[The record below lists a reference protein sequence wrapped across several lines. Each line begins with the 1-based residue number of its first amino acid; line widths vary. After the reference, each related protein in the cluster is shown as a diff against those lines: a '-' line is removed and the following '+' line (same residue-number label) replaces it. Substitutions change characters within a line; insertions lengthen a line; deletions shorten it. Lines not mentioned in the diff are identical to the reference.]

1 MNGTE
6 FIAKILKQEGVRELT
21 CFPSNALIEAA
32 AREGIRP
39 VMFRHE
45 RGAIMAADGYS
56 RMNAGLRFGVVAV
69 QNAAGAENSMG
80 GLAQA
85 FGDNTPILVL
95 PGGYP
100 LERRNVRPNFLAT
113 ENWKGVVKSI
123 ESISSPTQI
132 KDIMRRAFHAL
143 RNGNGGP
150 VVVEMTSDVCAME
163 VPDDALGYSSPTTT
177 RTVPTKTDVQDAVK
191 ALLAAD
197 RPMIW
202 AGSGVLAARATE
214 ELAEFAQLAD
224 IPVFTTM
231 EGKSAY
237 DERLPLSLGAGSG
250 ATTGPAYEWINASD
264 VVIGIGT
271 SLTINSYTRTLPAG
285 KKTVIHN
292 TINTA
297 DVNKDT
303 VSDIGLIGDARLT
316 LEMLTEEVKAQIGEE
331 GRDTGVAAR
340 IAASR
345 KTWMAEWLPI
355 LNSDEAPLNPY
366 RVINEINK
374 NIDPE
379 NSVVTHDA
387 GGPRDCMVPF
397 FVATTPHSYIGWGKT
412 THLGFGIPLM
422 IGAKLADPDRF
433 CLNYMGDGAWG
444 MSGTD
449 VSTAAHAGLPITT
462 VLLNNGGMATYPG
475 GFPTAREKYGVSHMV
490 GNYAQITEGMGGVG
504 IEVSKPEE
512 LGPAIVKARQLNG
525 EGKTVLIDVK
535 SNFESRKSFLRV

>member
-6 FIAKILKQEGVRELT
+6 FIAQILKQEGVTEMT
-21 CFPSNALIEAA
+21 CFPSNALIEEASKV
-32 AREGIRP
+32 GIRP

-45 RGAIMAADGYS
+45 RGAIMAADAYS
-56 RMNAGLRFGVVAV
+56 RMNDGQKFGVVAM
-69 QNAAGAENSMG
+69 QHAAGAENSVG

-85 FGDNTPILVL
+85 FGDNIPILVL

-100 LERRNVRPNFLAT
+100 SASRHVRPNFHASSA
-113 ENWKGVVKSI
+113 WGSVVKSAETI
-123 ESISSPTQI
+123 DSPDQI
-132 KDIMRRAFHAL
+132 KNVMRRAFQAL

-150 VVVEMTSDVCAME
+150 VVVEMTLDICAME
-163 VPDDALGYSSPTTT
+163 VPEDALNYHSPI
-177 RTVPTKTDVQDAVK
+177 RSKSAPSQTDVQDAVK

-202 AGSGVLAARATE
+202 AGAGVLMAGATA
-214 ELAEFAQLAD
+214 ELAEFAELTD

-250 ATTGPAYEWINASD
+250 ATTGPAFDWINESD
-264 VVIGIGT
+264 VVLGLGT
-271 SLTINSYTRTLPAG
+271 SLSHNNYTRKVPAG

-292 TINTA
+292 TINPEEI
-297 DVNKDT
+297 NKET
-303 VSDIGLIGDARLT
+303 PSHIGLVGDAKLT
-316 LEMLTEEVKAQIGEE
+316 LAAMIDEVKAQIGED
-331 GRDTGVAAR
+331 GRDTGVATH
-340 IAASR
+340 IAEA
-345 KTWMAEWLPI
+345 KAKWMQEWAPL

-374 NIDPE
+374 NVDHE
-379 NSVVTHDA
+379 NTIVTHDA

-397 FVATTPHSYIGWGKT
+397 YTATTPHSYIGWGKT

-422 IGAKLADPDRF
+422 IGAKLADPSKF

-449 VSTAAHAGLPITT
+449 TAAAARMNLPITT

-475 GFPTAREKYGVSHMV
+475 GFPTAREQYDVSYME
-490 GNYAQITEGMGGVG
+490 GDYAQITEGMGGVG
-504 IEVSKPEE
+504 LSVSQPEE
-512 LGPAIVKARQLNG
+512 MGPAILQARKLND

-535 SNFESRKSFLRV
+535 SNYESRKSFFGR

>member
-6 FIAKILKQEGVRELT
+6 FIAQILKQEGVTEMT

-32 AREGIRP
+32 AKEGIRP

-56 RMNAGLRFGVVAV
+56 RMNSGNRFGVVAM
-69 QNAAGAENSMG
+69 QHAAGAENSMG
-80 GLAQA
+80 ALAQA
-85 FGDNTPILVL
+85 YGDNVPILVL

-100 LERRNVRPNFLAT
+100 LDRRQVRPNFSAT
-113 ENWKGVVKSI
+113 NSWKGVVKSA
-123 ESISSPTQI
+123 ESIDSPTQI
-132 KDIMRRAFHAL
+132 KEVMRRAFQAL

-150 VVVEMTSDVCAME
+150 VVVEMTLDVSALE
-163 VPDDALGYSSPTTT
+163 VPEDALGYTSPVTSKS
-177 RTVPTKTDVQDAVK
+177 VPSKTDVQDAVK

-202 AGSGVLAARATE
+202 AGAGVLAAGASAA
-214 ELAEFAQLAD
+214 LAEFAELTD

-264 VVIGIGT
+264 VVLGIGT
-271 SLTINSYTRTLPAG
+271 SWTINSYTRTLPSG

-292 TINTA
+292 TINTD

-303 VSDIGLIGDARLT
+303 PSHIGLIGDAGLT
-316 LEMLTEEVKAQIGEE
+316 LEMLIEEVKAQIGEG
-331 GRDTGVAAR
+331 GRDTGVGAR
-340 IAASR
+340 IAETNKS
-345 KTWMAEWLPI
+345 WMADWLPL

-374 NIDPE
+374 NLDHE

-397 FVATTPHSYIGWGKT
+397 YGATSPHSYIGWGKT

-422 IGAKLADPDRF
+422 IGAKLADPSKF

-449 VSTAAHAGLPITT
+449 TAAAAQMGLPITT

-475 GFPTAREKYGVSHMV
+475 GFPTAQEKYGVSHMT
-490 GNYAQITEGMGGVG
+490 GNYAQVTEGMGGVG

-512 LGPAIVKARQLNG
+512 LGPAILRARQLND
-525 EGKTVLIDVK
+525 EGRTVLIDVQ
-535 SNFESRKSFLRV
+535 SNYESRKSFFRV

>member
-6 FIAKILKQEGVRELT
+6 FIARILKQEGVTEIT
-21 CFPSNALIEAA
+21 CFPSNPLIEAVA
-32 AREGIRP
+32 KERIRP

-56 RMNAGLRFGVVAV
+56 RMSAGRKFGVVAM
-69 QNAAGAENSMG
+69 QHAAGAENSVG
-80 GLAQA
+80 GLSQA
-85 FGDNTPILVL
+85 FGDNIPILVL

-100 LERRNVRPNFLAT
+100 LERRHVRPNFAAS
-113 ENWKGVVKSI
+113 ESWRSVVKSAETI
-123 ESISSPTQI
+123 DTPNQI
-132 KDIMRRAFHAL
+132 KDVMRRAFHAL

-150 VVVEMTSDVCAME
+150 VVVEMTSDICAME
-163 VPDDALGYSSPTTT
+163 VPESAMGYLSPVATKSA
-177 RTVPTKTDVQDAVK
+177 PSKTDVQDAVR

-197 RPMIW
+197 RPLIW
-202 AGSGVLAARATE
+202 AGAGVLMAGASKQ
-214 ELAEFAQLAD
+214 LAEFAELTD

-250 ATTGPAYEWINASD
+250 ATTGQAYEWINESD

-292 TINTA
+292 TINIE
-297 DVNKDT
+297 DINKDT
-303 VSDIGLIGDARLT
+303 PSHIGLVGDAKIT
-316 LEMLTEEVKAQIGEE
+316 LEMLIEEVKAQIGEG
-331 GRDTGVAAR
+331 GRNTGVAKH
-340 IAASR
+340 IAESR
-345 KTWMAEWLPI
+345 ERFMVDWLPL

-374 NIDPE
+374 NIDHD

-397 FVATTPHSYIGWGKT
+397 YTATTPHSYIGWGKT

-422 IGAKLADPDRF
+422 IGAKLANPDKF

-449 VSTAAHAGLPITT
+449 VAASAQSGLPITT

-475 GFPTAREKYGVSHMV
+475 GFPTAREEYGISHMT
-490 GNYAQITEGMGGVG
+490 GNYAKITEGMGGVG

-512 LGPAIVKARQLNG
+512 MGPAILRARQLND

-535 SNFESRKSFLRV
+535 SNYESRKARFGV

>member
-85 FGDNTPILVL
+85 FSDNIPILVL

-331 GRDTGVAAR
+331 GRDTGIAAR

-355 LNSDEAPLNPY
+355 LNSDEVPLNPY

>member
-6 FIAKILKQEGVRELT
+6 FIAQILKQEGVNEMT
-21 CFPSNALIEAA
+21 CFPSNALIEEAA
-32 AREGIRP
+32 KQGIRP

-56 RMNAGLRFGVVAV
+56 RMNNGNKFGVVAM
-69 QNAAGAENSMG
+69 QHAAGAENSMG
-80 GLAQA
+80 GLSQA
-85 FGDNTPILVL
+85 FGDNVPILVL

-100 LERRNVRPNFLAT
+100 IEQRHVRPNFSARD
-113 ENWKGVVKSI
+113 NWGGVTKSVQTI
-123 ESISSPTQI
+123 DTPSQI
-132 KDIMRRAFHAL
+132 KDVMRRAFSAL

-150 VVVEMTSDVCAME
+150 VVVEMTLDVCAME
-163 VPDDALGYSSPTTT
+163 VPADALNYQSPTASKS
-177 RTVPTKTDVQDAVK
+177 VPSKTDIQDAVK
-191 ALLAAD
+191 TLLAAD

-202 AGSGVLAARATE
+202 AGAGVLMAQASP
-214 ELAEFAQLAD
+214 ELAAFAALTD

-231 EGKSAY
+231 EGKSSY

-250 ATTGPAYEWINASD
+250 ATTGPAFEWINESD

-271 SLTINSYTRTLPAG
+271 SLSQNNYTRKVPAG
-285 KKTVIHN
+285 KKSVIHN
-292 TINTA
+292 TINP
-297 DVNKDT
+297 DDINKGT
-303 VSDIGLIGDARLT
+303 PSDIGLIGDAKLT
-316 LEMLTEEVKAQIGEE
+316 LAAMIEEVKAQIGEG
-331 GRDTGVAAR
+331 GRDTGVASH
-340 IAASR
+340 IATV
-345 KTWMAEWLPI
+345 KEKWMAEWSPI
-355 LNSDEAPLNPY
+355 LNSNEAPLNPY

-374 NIDPE
+374 NLDHE

-397 FVATTPHSYIGWGKT
+397 YTATTPNSYIGWGKT

-422 IGAKLADPDRF
+422 IGAKLADPSKF

-449 VSTAAHAGLPITT
+449 TAAAAQMGLPITT

-475 GFPTAREKYGVSHMV
+475 GFPTARENYNVSAMT
-490 GNYAQITEGMGGVG
+490 GNYAKITEGMGGVG
-504 IEVSKPEE
+504 LEVSKPEE
-512 LGPAIVKARQLNG
+512 LGPAILQARQLND

-535 SNFESRKSFLRV
+535 SNYESRKSFFGR

>member
-6 FIAKILKQEGVRELT
+6 FIAQILKQEGVNEMT
-21 CFPSNALIEAA
+21 CFPSNVLIEAA
-32 AREGIRP
+32 AKEGIRP

-56 RMNAGLRFGVVAV
+56 RMSNGDRFGVVAM
-69 QNAAGAENSMG
+69 QHAAGAENSVG
-80 GLAQA
+80 GLSQA
-85 FGDNTPILVL
+85 FGDNIPILVL

-100 LERRNVRPNFLAT
+100 LEQRHVRPNFSARD
-113 ENWKGVVKSI
+113 NWAGITKSVQTI
-123 ESISSPTQI
+123 DTPSQI
-132 KDIMRRAFHAL
+132 KDVMRRAFQAL

-150 VVVEMTSDVCAME
+150 VVVEMSLDVCAME
-163 VPDDALGYSSPTTT
+163 VPEDALGYHSPVVSHS
-177 RTVPTKTDVQDAVK
+177 VPSKTDIQDAVK
-191 ALLAAD
+191 ALLAAA

-202 AGSGVLAARATE
+202 AGSGVLRAQASP
-214 ELAEFAQLAD
+214 ELAEFAALTD

-250 ATTGPAYEWINASD
+250 ATTGPAFEWINESD

-271 SLTINSYTRTLPAG
+271 SLSHNSYTRKVPDG
-285 KKTVIHN
+285 KTVIHN
-292 TINTA
+292 TINP
-297 DVNKDT
+297 DEINKAT
-303 VSDIGLIGDARLT
+303 PSHIGLVGDAKLT
-316 LEMLTEEVKAQIGEE
+316 LLALIDEVKAQIGEG
-331 GRDTGVAAR
+331 GRDTGVASQ
-340 IAASR
+340 IATVKA
-345 KTWMAEWLPI
+345 KWMAEWLPR

-366 RVINEINK
+366 RVIHEINK
-374 NIDPE
+374 NLDQE

-387 GGPRDCMVPF
+387 GGPRDAMVPF
-397 FVATTPHSYIGWGKT
+397 YTATTPNSYIGWGKT

-422 IGAKLADPDRF
+422 IGAKLADPSKF

-449 VSTAAHAGLPITT
+449 TATAAKMGLPITT

-475 GFPTAREKYGVSHMV
+475 GFPTAREQYDVSFME
-490 GNYAQITEGMGGVG
+490 GDYAKITEGMGGVG
-504 IEVSKPEE
+504 IPVSQPEE
-512 LGPAIVKARQLNG
+512 LGPAILKARRLND

-535 SNFESRKSFLRV
+535 SNFEARKSFQGM

>member
-6 FIAKILKQEGVRELT
+6 FIAQILKQEGVNEMT

-32 AREGIRP
+32 AKEGIRP

-56 RMNAGLRFGVVAV
+56 RMKNGQGFGVVAM
-69 QNAAGAENSMG
+69 QHAAGAENSMG
-80 GLAQA
+80 GLSQA
-85 FGDNTPILVL
+85 FGDNVPILVL

-100 LERRNVRPNFLAT
+100 IEQRNVRPNFSAT
-113 ENWKGVVKSI
+113 ENWKGVSKSVQTI
-123 ESISSPTQI
+123 DTPSQI
-132 KDIMRRAFHAL
+132 GDVMRRAFHAL

-150 VVVEMTSDVCAME
+150 VVVEMTLDVCAMD
-163 VPDDALGYSSPTTT
+163 VPEDALNYQSPTASKS
-177 RTVPTKTDVQDAVK
+177 VPSKTDIQDAVK

-202 AGSGVLAARATE
+202 AGAGVLMAQASP
-214 ELAEFAQLAD
+214 ELAEFAELTD

-250 ATTGPAYEWINASD
+250 ATTGPAYEWINESD

-271 SLTINSYTRTLPAG
+271 SLSQNNYTRKVPAG

-292 TINTA
+292 TINP
-297 DVNKDT
+297 DEINKGT
-303 VSDIGLIGDARLT
+303 PSHIGLVGDAKLT
-316 LEMLTEEVKAQIGEE
+316 LAAMIEEVKAQIGEG
-331 GRDTGVAAR
+331 GRDTGVASH
-340 IAASR
+340 IATV
-345 KTWMAEWLPI
+345 KEKWMAEWLPI

-374 NIDPE
+374 NLDHE

-397 FVATTPHSYIGWGKT
+397 YTATTPNSYIGWGKT

-422 IGAKLADPDRF
+422 IGAKLADPSKF

-449 VSTAAHAGLPITT
+449 TAAAARMGLPITT

-475 GFPTAREKYGVSHMV
+475 GFPTARENYDVSFME
-490 GNYAQITEGMGGVG
+490 GDYAKITEGMGGVG
-504 IEVSKPEE
+504 IPVSQPEE
-512 LGPAIVKARQLNG
+512 LGPAILKARQLNA

-535 SNFESRKSFLRV
+535 SNYESRKSFFGR

>member
-6 FIAKILKQEGVRELT
+6 FIAHILKQEGVNEMT
-21 CFPSNALIEAA
+21 CFPSNALIEEAA
-32 AREGIRP
+32 KKGIRP

-56 RMNAGLRFGVVAV
+56 RMSDGKRFGVVAM
-69 QNAAGAENSMG
+69 QHAGGAENSVG
-80 GLAQA
+80 GLSQA
-85 FGDNTPILVL
+85 FGDNVPILVL

-100 LERRNVRPNFLAT
+100 LERRNVRPNFLAN
-113 ENWKGVVKSI
+113 ENWKGVVKCAEVI
-123 ESISSPTQI
+123 HTPTQI
-132 KDIMRRAFHAL
+132 KDVMRRAFQAL

-150 VVVEMTSDVCAME
+150 VVVEMTLDVCAME
-163 VPDDALGYSSPTTT
+163 VPDHALDYKSP
-177 RTVPTKTDVQDAVK
+177 VATKSAPSKSDVKDAVK
-191 ALLAAD
+191 SLLAAD
-197 RPMIW
+197 RPLMW
-202 AGSGVLAARATE
+202 AGAGVLSAGATP
-214 ELAEFAQLAD
+214 ELAEFAELTD

-250 ATTGPAYEWINASD
+250 ATTGQAYEWINESD

-271 SLTINSYTRTLPAG
+271 SLTINSYTRTLPSG

-303 VSDIGLIGDARLT
+303 PSDIGLIGDTKIT
-316 LEMLTEEVKAQIGEE
+316 LAMLIEEVKAQIGEG
-331 GRDTGVAAR
+331 GRDTGVATH
-340 IAASR
+340 IAAVR
-345 KTWMAEWLPI
+345 EKWMAEWLPL

-374 NIDPE
+374 NLDHD

-397 FVATTPHSYIGWGKT
+397 YIATSPHSYIGWGKT

-422 IGAKLADPDRF
+422 IGAKLADPNKF
-433 CLNYMGDGAWG
+433 CLNFMGDGAWG

-449 VSTAAHAGLPITT
+449 VTASVQSNLPITT

-475 GFPTAREKYGVSHMV
+475 GFPTAQEQYGVSHMV

-504 IEVSKPEE
+504 IKVSNPEE
-512 LGPAIVKARQLNG
+512 IGPALKKAKRLND
-525 EGKTVLIDVK
+525 EGRTVLIDVK
-535 SNFESRKSFLRV
+535 SNYESRKSRFT

>member
-6 FIAKILKQEGVRELT
+6 LIAQILKQEGINEIT

-32 AREGIRP
+32 AKEGIRP

-56 RMNAGLRFGVVAV
+56 RMSGGQKFGVVAM
-69 QNAAGAENSMG
+69 QHAAGAENSMG

-85 FGDNTPILVL
+85 FGDNIPILVL

-100 LERRNVRPNFLAT
+100 LASRHVRPNFLAS
-113 ENWKGVVKSI
+113 ENWRGVVKSVETI
-123 ESISSPTQI
+123 DSPSEI
-132 KDIMRRAFHAL
+132 KNVMRRAFQAL

-150 VVVEMTSDVCAME
+150 VVVEMTLDICAME
-163 VPDDALGYSSPTTT
+163 VPGDGAGYSSPSVSKSVPSTTDI
-177 RTVPTKTDVQDAVK
+177 KDAVK

-202 AGSGVLAARATE
+202 AGAGVLAAQATP
-214 ELAEFAQLAD
+214 ELTEFAELTD

-250 ATTGPAYEWINASD
+250 ATTGQAFDWINGSD

-271 SLTINSYTRTLPAG
+271 SLSHNNYTRKVPAG
-285 KKTVIHN
+285 KSTVIHN
-292 TINTA
+292 TINP
-297 DVNKDT
+297 DEINKET
-303 VSDIGLIGDARLT
+303 PSDIGLVGDAKLT
-316 LEMLTEEVKAQIGEE
+316 LQALIEEVKAQIGED
-331 GRDTGVAAR
+331 GRNTGVASR

-345 KTWMAEWLPI
+345 EKWMTEWSPI
-355 LNSDEAPLNPY
+355 LNSNEAPLNPY
-366 RVINEINK
+366 RVISEINK
-374 NIDPE
+374 NLDLE

-397 FVATTPHSYIGWGKT
+397 YTATTPHSYIGWGKT

-422 IGAKLADPDRF
+422 IGAKLANPDKF

-449 VSTAAHAGLPITT
+449 IETATRENLPITT

-475 GFPTAREKYGVSHMV
+475 GFPTAREQYGVSHMI

-504 IEVSKPEE
+504 IEVSQPEE
-512 LGPAIVKARQLNG
+512 LGPAILRARKENA
-525 EGKTVLIDVK
+525 EGKAVLIDVK
-535 SNFESRKSFLRV
+535 SNYESRKSFFGK

>member
-6 FIAKILKQEGVRELT
+6 LIAQILKQEGVNEMT

-32 AREGIRP
+32 AKEGIRP

-56 RMNAGLRFGVVAV
+56 RMSAGNRFGVVAM
-69 QNAAGAENSMG
+69 QHAAGAENSMG
-80 GLAQA
+80 GLSQA
-85 FGDNTPILVL
+85 FGDNVPMLVL

-100 LERRNVRPNFLAT
+100 LEQRHVRPNFLAT
-113 ENWKGVVKSI
+113 ENWRGVVKSAETI
-123 ESISSPTQI
+123 DTPSQI
-132 KDIMRRAFHAL
+132 KDVMRRAFQAL
-143 RNGNGGP
+143 RNGTGGP
-150 VVVEMTSDVCAME
+150 VVVEMTLDICAME
-163 VPDDALGYSSPTTT
+163 VPADALGYTSPTV
-177 RTVPTKTDVQDAVK
+177 RKSVPSKTDIQDAVK
-191 ALLAAD
+191 ALLAAA

-202 AGSGVLAARATE
+202 AGSGVLAAGASP
-214 ELAEFAQLAD
+214 ELAEFAELTD

-250 ATTGPAYEWINASD
+250 ATTGQAYEWINESD

-271 SLTINSYTRTLPAG
+271 SLSLNSYTRKVPAG
-285 KKTVIHN
+285 KDMVIHN
-292 TINTA
+292 TINPA
-297 DVNKDT
+297 DVNKGT
-303 VSDIGLIGDARLT
+303 PSEIGLIGDAKLT
-316 LEMLTEEVKAQIGEE
+316 LQALIEEVKAQIGEG
-331 GRDTGVAAR
+331 GRDTGVGAHVAA
-340 IAASR
+340 A
-345 KTWMAEWLPI
+345 KEKWMAEWTPI
-355 LNSDEAPLNPY
+355 LNSNEAPLNPY
-366 RVINEINK
+366 RVIHEINQ
-374 NIDPE
+374 NLDHD

-397 FVATTPHSYIGWGKT
+397 YTATIPHSYIGWGKT

-422 IGAKLADPDRF
+422 IGAKLANPDKF

-449 VSTAAHAGLPITT
+449 VETATREGLPITT

-475 GFPTAREKYGVSHMV
+475 GFPTAREQYGVSHMV

-512 LGPAIVKARQLNG
+512 LGPAILRARKENA
-525 EGKTVLIDVK
+525 EGKAVLIDVK
-535 SNFESRKSFLRV
+535 SNYESRKSFLGK

>member
-6 FIAKILKQEGVRELT
+6 FIAQILKQEGVNEMT

-32 AREGIRP
+32 AKEGIRP

-56 RMNAGLRFGVVAV
+56 RMSAGNRFGVVAM
-69 QNAAGAENSMG
+69 QHAAGAENSMG
-80 GLAQA
+80 GLSQA
-85 FGDNTPILVL
+85 FGDNVPMLVL

-100 LERRNVRPNFLAT
+100 LEQRHVRPNFLAT
-113 ENWKGVVKSI
+113 ENWRGVVKSAETI
-123 ESISSPTQI
+123 DTPSQI
-132 KDIMRRAFHAL
+132 KDVMRRAFQAL
-143 RNGNGGP
+143 RNGTGGP
-150 VVVEMTSDVCAME
+150 VVVEMTLDICAME
-163 VPDDALGYSSPTTT
+163 VPADALGYTSPTV
-177 RTVPTKTDVQDAVK
+177 RKSVPSKTDIQDAVK
-191 ALLAAD
+191 ALLAAA

-202 AGSGVLAARATE
+202 AGSGVLAAGASP
-214 ELAEFAQLAD
+214 ELAEFAELTD

-250 ATTGPAYEWINASD
+250 ATTGQAYEWINESD

-271 SLTINSYTRTLPAG
+271 SLSLNSYTRKVPAG
-285 KKTVIHN
+285 KDMVIHN
-292 TINTA
+292 TINPA
-297 DVNKDT
+297 DVNKGT
-303 VSDIGLIGDARLT
+303 PSEIGLIGDAKLT
-316 LEMLTEEVKAQIGEE
+316 LQALIEEVKAQIGEG
-331 GRDTGVAAR
+331 GRDTGVGAHVAA
-340 IAASR
+340 A
-345 KTWMAEWLPI
+345 KEKWMAEWTPI
-355 LNSDEAPLNPY
+355 LNSNEAPLNPY
-366 RVINEINK
+366 RVIHEINQ
-374 NIDPE
+374 NLDHD

-397 FVATTPHSYIGWGKT
+397 YTATIPHSYIGWGKT

-422 IGAKLADPDRF
+422 IGAKLANPDKF

-449 VSTAAHAGLPITT
+449 VETATREGLPITT

-475 GFPTAREKYGVSHMV
+475 GFPTAREQYGVSHMV

-512 LGPAIVKARQLNG
+512 LGPAILRARKENA
-525 EGKTVLIDVK
+525 EGKAVLIDVK
-535 SNFESRKSFLRV
+535 SNYESRKSFLGK

>member
-6 FIAKILKQEGVRELT
+6 FIAHILKQEGVNEMT
-21 CFPSNALIEAA
+21 CFPSNALIEEAA
-32 AREGIRP
+32 KKGIRP

-56 RMNAGLRFGVVAV
+56 RMSDGKRFGVVAM
-69 QNAAGAENSMG
+69 QHAGGAENSVG
-80 GLAQA
+80 GLSQA
-85 FGDNTPILVL
+85 FGDNVPILVL

-100 LERRNVRPNFLAT
+100 LERRNVRPNFLAN
-113 ENWKGVVKSI
+113 ENWKGVVKCAEVI
-123 ESISSPTQI
+123 HTPTQI
-132 KDIMRRAFHAL
+132 KDVMRRAFQAL

-150 VVVEMTSDVCAME
+150 VVVEMTLDVCAME
-163 VPDDALGYSSPTTT
+163 VPDHALDYKSPEA
-177 RTVPTKTDVQDAVK
+177 TKSAPSESDVKDAVK
-191 ALLAAD
+191 SLLAAD
-197 RPMIW
+197 RPLIW
-202 AGSGVLAARATE
+202 AGAGVLSAGATP
-214 ELAEFAQLAD
+214 ELAEFAELTD

-250 ATTGPAYEWINASD
+250 ATTGQAYERINESD

-271 SLTINSYTRTLPAG
+271 SLTINSYTRTLPSG

-303 VSDIGLIGDARLT
+303 PSDIGLIGDAKVT
-316 LEMLTEEVKAQIGEE
+316 LEMLIEEVKAQIGED
-331 GRDTGVAAR
+331 GRDTGVSTH
-340 IAASR
+340 IAAVR
-345 KTWMAEWLPI
+345 EKWMAEWLPL

-374 NIDPE
+374 NLDHD

-397 FVATTPHSYIGWGKT
+397 YIATTPHSYIGWGKT

-422 IGAKLADPDRF
+422 IGAKLADPNKF
-433 CLNYMGDGAWG
+433 CLNFMGDGAWG

-449 VSTAAHAGLPITT
+449 VTASVQSNLPITT

-475 GFPTAREKYGVSHMV
+475 GFPTAQEQYGVSHMV

-512 LGPAIVKARQLNG
+512 VGPALKKAERLNN
-525 EGKTVLIDVK
+525 EGRTVLIDVK
-535 SNFESRKSFLRV
+535 SNYESRKSRFT

>member
-6 FIAKILKQEGVRELT
+6 FIAHILKQEGVTEMT

-32 AREGIRP
+32 AKEGIRP

-45 RGAIMAADGYS
+45 RGAIMAADGFS
-56 RMNAGLRFGVVAV
+56 RMNAGNKFGVVAM
-69 QNAAGAENSMG
+69 QHGPGAENSAG
-80 GLAQA
+80 GLSQA
-85 FGDNTPILVL
+85 FGDNVPILVL

-100 LERRNVRPNFLAT
+100 IEQRNVRPNFSAV
-113 ENWKGVVKSI
+113 ENWKGITKSV
-123 ESISSPTQI
+123 ESIDTPSQI
-132 KDIMRRAFHAL
+132 KDVMRRAFHAL

-150 VVVEMTSDVCAME
+150 VVVEMTVDVCEME
-163 VPDDALGYSSPTTT
+163 VPEDALEYTSPAASKS
-177 RTVPTKTDVQDAVK
+177 VPSKTDIQDAVK
-191 ALLAAD
+191 ALLAAA

-202 AGSGVLAARATE
+202 AGSGVLMAQASP
-214 ELAEFAQLAD
+214 ELAEFAELAD

-250 ATTGPAYEWINASD
+250 ATTGPAFEWINESD

-271 SLTINSYTRTLPAG
+271 SLSQNNYTRKVPAG
-285 KKTVIHN
+285 KTVIHN
-292 TINTA
+292 TINPE
-297 DVNKDT
+297 DVNKGT
-303 VSDIGLIGDARLT
+303 PSDIGLIGDARLT
-316 LEMLTEEVKAQIGEE
+316 LLELIEEVKAQIGEV
-331 GRDTGVAAR
+331 GRDTGVATH
-340 IAASR
+340 IAAV
-345 KTWMAEWLPI
+345 KEKWMAEWSPI

-374 NIDPE
+374 NLDHE
-379 NSVVTHDA
+379 SSVVTHDA

-397 FVATTPHSYIGWGKT
+397 YTATTPMSYIGWGKT

-422 IGAKLADPDRF
+422 IGAKLAEPSKF

-449 VSTAAHAGLPITT
+449 TAAAARMGLPITT

-475 GFPTAREKYGVSHMV
+475 GFPTAREQYDVSMME
-490 GNYAQITEGMGGVG
+490 GDYAMITEGMGGVG
-504 IEVSKPEE
+504 IRVSQPEE
-512 LGPAIVKARQLNG
+512 LGPAILKARQLND

-535 SNFESRKSFLRV
+535 SNFESRKSFFGR

>member
-355 LNSDEAPLNPY
+355 LNSDEVPLNPY

>member
-6 FIAKILKQEGVRELT
+6 FIAHILKQEGVNEMT
-21 CFPSNALIEAA
+21 CFPSNALIEEAA
-32 AREGIRP
+32 KKGIRP

-56 RMNAGLRFGVVAV
+56 RMSDGKRFGVVAM
-69 QNAAGAENSMG
+69 QHAGGAENSVG
-80 GLAQA
+80 GLSQA
-85 FGDNTPILVL
+85 FGDNVPILVL

-100 LERRNVRPNFLAT
+100 LERRNVRPNFLAN
-113 ENWKGVVKSI
+113 ENWKGVVKCAEVI
-123 ESISSPTQI
+123 HTPTQI
-132 KDIMRRAFHAL
+132 KDVMRRAFQAL

-150 VVVEMTSDVCAME
+150 VVVEMTLDVCAME
-163 VPDDALGYSSPTTT
+163 VPDHALDYKSPVTTKSA
-177 RTVPTKTDVQDAVK
+177 PSKSDVKDAVK
-191 ALLAAD
+191 SLLAAD
-197 RPMIW
+197 RPLIW
-202 AGSGVLAARATE
+202 AGAGVLSAGATT
-214 ELAEFAQLAD
+214 ELAEFAELTD

-250 ATTGPAYEWINASD
+250 ATTGQAYEWINESD

-271 SLTINSYTRTLPAG
+271 SLTINSYTRTLPSG

-303 VSDIGLIGDARLT
+303 PSDIGLIGDAKVT
-316 LEMLTEEVKAQIGEE
+316 LEMLIEEVKAQIGED
-331 GRDTGVAAR
+331 GRDTGVSTH
-340 IAASR
+340 IAAVR
-345 KTWMAEWLPI
+345 EKWMAEWLPL

-374 NIDPE
+374 NLDHD

-397 FVATTPHSYIGWGKT
+397 YIATTPHSYIGWGKT

-422 IGAKLADPDRF
+422 IGAKLADPNKF
-433 CLNYMGDGAWG
+433 CLNFMGDGAWG

-449 VSTAAHAGLPITT
+449 VTASVQSNLPITT

-475 GFPTAREKYGVSHMV
+475 GFPTAQEQYGVSHMV

-512 LGPAIVKARQLNG
+512 VGPALKKAERLNN
-525 EGKTVLIDVK
+525 EGRTVLIDVK
-535 SNFESRKSFLRV
+535 SNYESRKSRFT

>member
-6 FIAKILKQEGVRELT
+6 FIAQILKQEGVNEMT

-32 AREGIRP
+32 AKEGIRP

-56 RMNAGLRFGVVAV
+56 RMSAGNRFGVVAM
-69 QNAAGAENSMG
+69 QHAAGAENSMG
-80 GLAQA
+80 GLSQA
-85 FGDNTPILVL
+85 FGDNVPMLVL

-100 LERRNVRPNFLAT
+100 LEQRHVRPNFLAT
-113 ENWKGVVKSI
+113 ENWRGVVKSAETI
-123 ESISSPTQI
+123 DTPSQI
-132 KDIMRRAFHAL
+132 KDVMRRAFQAL
-143 RNGNGGP
+143 RNGTGGP
-150 VVVEMTSDVCAME
+150 VVVEMTLDICAME
-163 VPDDALGYSSPTTT
+163 VPVDALGYTSPTV
-177 RTVPTKTDVQDAVK
+177 RKSVPSKTDIQDAVK
-191 ALLAAD
+191 ALLAAA

-202 AGSGVLAARATE
+202 AGSGVLAAGASP
-214 ELAEFAQLAD
+214 ELAEFAELTD

-250 ATTGPAYEWINASD
+250 ATTGQAYEWINESD

-271 SLTINSYTRTLPAG
+271 SLSLNSYTRKVPAG
-285 KKTVIHN
+285 KDMVIHN
-292 TINTA
+292 TINPA
-297 DVNKDT
+297 DVNKGT
-303 VSDIGLIGDARLT
+303 PSEIGLIGDAKLT
-316 LEMLTEEVKAQIGEE
+316 LQALIEEVKAQIGEG
-331 GRDTGVAAR
+331 GRDTGVGAHVAA
-340 IAASR
+340 A
-345 KTWMAEWLPI
+345 KEKWMAEWTPI
-355 LNSDEAPLNPY
+355 LNSNEAPLNPY
-366 RVINEINK
+366 RVIHEINQ
-374 NIDPE
+374 NLDHD

-397 FVATTPHSYIGWGKT
+397 YTATIPHSYIGWGKT

-422 IGAKLADPDRF
+422 IGAKLANPDKF

-449 VSTAAHAGLPITT
+449 VETATREGLPITT

-475 GFPTAREKYGVSHMV
+475 GFPTAREQYGVSHMV

-512 LGPAIVKARQLNG
+512 LGPAILRARKENA
-525 EGKTVLIDVK
+525 EGKAVLIDVK
-535 SNFESRKSFLRV
+535 SNYESRKSFLGK

>member
-6 FIAKILKQEGVRELT
+6 FIAQILKQEGVNEMT

-32 AREGIRP
+32 AKEGIRP

-56 RMNAGLRFGVVAV
+56 RMSAGNRFGVVAM
-69 QNAAGAENSMG
+69 QHAAGAENSMG
-80 GLAQA
+80 GLSQA
-85 FGDNTPILVL
+85 FGDNVPMLVL

-100 LERRNVRPNFLAT
+100 LEQRHVRPNFLAT
-113 ENWKGVVKSI
+113 ENWRGVVKSAETI
-123 ESISSPTQI
+123 DTPSQI
-132 KDIMRRAFHAL
+132 KDVMRRAFQAL
-143 RNGNGGP
+143 RNGTGGP
-150 VVVEMTSDVCAME
+150 VVVEMTLDICAME
-163 VPDDALGYSSPTTT
+163 VPADALGYTSPTV
-177 RTVPTKTDVQDAVK
+177 RKSVPSKTDIQDAVK
-191 ALLAAD
+191 ALLAAA

-202 AGSGVLAARATE
+202 AGSGVLAAAASP
-214 ELAEFAQLAD
+214 ELAEFAELTD

-250 ATTGPAYEWINASD
+250 ATTGQAYEWINESD

-271 SLTINSYTRTLPAG
+271 SLSLNSYTRKVPAG
-285 KKTVIHN
+285 KDMVIHN
-292 TINTA
+292 TINPA
-297 DVNKDT
+297 DVNKGT
-303 VSDIGLIGDARLT
+303 PSEIGLIGDAKLT
-316 LEMLTEEVKAQIGEE
+316 LQALIEEVKAQIGEG
-331 GRDTGVAAR
+331 GRDTGVGAHVAA
-340 IAASR
+340 A
-345 KTWMAEWLPI
+345 KEKWMAEWTPI
-355 LNSDEAPLNPY
+355 LNSNEAPLNPY
-366 RVINEINK
+366 RVIHEINQ
-374 NIDPE
+374 NLDHD

-397 FVATTPHSYIGWGKT
+397 YTATIPHSYIGWGKT

-422 IGAKLADPDRF
+422 IGAKLANPDKF

-449 VSTAAHAGLPITT
+449 VETATREGLPITT

-475 GFPTAREKYGVSHMV
+475 GFPTAREQYGVSHMV

-512 LGPAIVKARQLNG
+512 LGPAILRARKENA
-525 EGKTVLIDVK
+525 EGKAVLIDVK
-535 SNFESRKSFLRV
+535 SNYESRKSFLGK